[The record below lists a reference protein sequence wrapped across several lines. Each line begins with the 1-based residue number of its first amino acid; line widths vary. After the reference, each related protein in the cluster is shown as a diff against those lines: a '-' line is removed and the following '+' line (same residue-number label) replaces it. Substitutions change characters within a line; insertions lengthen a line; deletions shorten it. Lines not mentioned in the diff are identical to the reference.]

1 MLIKE
6 FTVEEPSSDFSVS
19 TAVIFHDELNP
30 KLFENNRLRPEVREG
45 LLKIA
50 RHFEEFIGVKLD
62 IVDITISGSDA
73 AFSYTEYSDID
84 LHLVVQVP
92 NEPEYKELLDAKKNV
107 YNAKHDIKV
116 RGIDVELYAQDVE
129 QEHHSLGI
137 YSVLK
142 NTWTSRPEKVTV
154 KIDSGDVKDKYK
166 NYKDR
171 IEVVLKDSELDVAK
185 AAWDDLKRMRKA
197 GLEKNGEFS
206 TENIVYKMLRNQGWI
221 ERLQDHITDL
231 QDQQL
236 SIEQRAGL

>member
-1 MLIKE
+1 MLINE
-6 FTVEEPSSDFSVS
+6 FTVEQPSSGFDIS

-30 KLFENNRLRPEVREG
+30 KLFADQRLKPEIRQG

-50 RHFEEFIGVKLD
+50 EHFQEFIGVELK
-62 IVDITISGSDA
+62 IVDITVSGSNA

-116 RGIDVELYAQDVE
+116 KGIDVELYAQDVE

-142 NTWTSRPEKVTV
+142 NTWVSRPEKVSV
-154 KIDSGDVKDKYK
+154 KVDSGDVKEKYK
-166 NYKDR
+166 NYKER
-171 IEVVLKDSELDVAK
+171 IEVVLQDNELDVAK
-185 AAWDDLKRMRKA
+185 ASWNDLKRMRKA

-221 ERLQDHITDL
+221 ERLQDHITNL
-231 QDQQL
+231 QDNEL
-236 SIEQRAGL
+236 SIEQRATL

>member
-6 FTVEEPSSDFSVS
+6 FTVEQPSSDFNVS
-19 TAVIFHDELNP
+19 AAVVFHDELNP
-30 KLFENNRLRPEVREG
+30 KLFENSRLRPEVREG
-45 LLKIA
+45 LLRIA
-50 RHFEEFIGVKLD
+50 RHFEEFIGVELD
-62 IVDITISGSDA
+62 IVDITVSGSNA

-92 NEPEYKELLDAKKNV
+92 DEPEYKELLDAKKNV

-142 NTWTSRPEKVTV
+142 NTWISRPEKITV

-221 ERLQDHITDL
+221 ESLQDHINNL

-236 SIEQRAGL
+236 SIEQRLRV

>member
-6 FTVEEPSSDFSVS
+6 FTVEQPSSDFSVS

-50 RHFEEFIGVKLD
+50 KHFEEFIGVKLD
-62 IVDITISGSDA
+62 IVDITISGSNA

-185 AAWDDLKRMRKA
+185 AAWNDLKRMRKA

>member
-6 FTVEEPSSDFSVS
+6 FTVEEPSSDISVS

-30 KLFENNRLRPEVREG
+30 KLFENSRLRPEVREG
-45 LLKIA
+45 LLRIA
-50 RHFEEFIGVKLD
+50 KHFEEFIGVELD
-62 IVDITISGSDA
+62 IVDITVSGSNA

-92 NEPEYKELLDAKKNV
+92 DEPEYKELLDAKKNV

-142 NTWTSRPEKVTV
+142 NTWISRPEKINV

-221 ERLQDHITDL
+221 ERLQDHINDL

-236 SIEQRAGL
+236 SIEQRSRV